1 MKTIAPFKR
10 GDTFSLACT
19 WKVDN
24 TPTDITGLTITS
36 QIRASSGALI
46 VELRVVAENQTTNP
60 GKYALV
66 PVNPDTHLWPIGDA
80 YCDIQVDD
88 QGVDRSSE
96 TFLIPIIEDITK

>member
-36 QIRASSGALI
+36 QIRSSSGRLI
-46 VELRVVAENQTTNP
+46 AELRVVAENQTTNP

-66 PVNPDTHLWPIGDA
+66 PVNPDTHLWPIDA
-80 YCDIQVDD
+80 ARCDIQVDD
-88 QGVDRSSE
+88 QGINRSSE